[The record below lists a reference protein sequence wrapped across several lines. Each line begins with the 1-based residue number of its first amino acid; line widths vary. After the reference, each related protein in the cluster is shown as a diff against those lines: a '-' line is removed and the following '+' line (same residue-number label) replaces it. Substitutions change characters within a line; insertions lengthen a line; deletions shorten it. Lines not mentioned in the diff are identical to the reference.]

1 MSEQA
6 ILLRGPAA
14 GRVVD
19 IELNRS
25 GWLPDH
31 LVVEPVPNE
40 RAAEWLRPLAPEP
53 EIYLRTLWVGT
64 HEPAKDD
71 DGRWYFRWRDPANPN
86 RLD

>member
-19 IELNRS
+19 VELNGN
-25 GWLPDH
+25 GWPPAH
-31 LVVEPVPNE
+31 LEVEPMPLDGI
-40 RAAEWLRPLAPEP
+40 AEWLRPLAPEP
-53 EIYLRTLWVGT
+53 EIYLRTLWNGT
-64 HEPAKDD
+64 YEPAKDEE
-71 DGRWYFRWRDPANPN
+71 GRWYFRWRDPANPN